1 MISFEK
7 EVCSYLNIPSLP
19 KKEWDG
25 KSSFK
30 NAVATIKLGGS
41 RLAYAVASY
50 DEAKDD
56 APRVVKSFMTEPFY
70 GIEKIFVVPSYM
82 DTDVDNMDLDEQSK
96 KAAEDLKKEADELE
110 NQGADENME
119 VPENEYCFDHIHNDE
134 EAIAFIEAYNREN
147 NIKGAIPKKHES
159 IIARLTVIYAESLKK
174 SPKAKENVVDAAPEA
189 ENTEE

>member
-70 GIEKIFVVPSYM
+70 GIDKIFVVPSYM
-82 DTDVDNMDLDEQSK
+82 DNDVDNMDLDEQSK

-110 NQGADENME
+110 
-119 VPENEYCFDHIHNDE
+119 
-134 EAIAFIEAYNREN
+134 
-147 NIKGAIPKKHES
+147 S

-174 SPKAKENVVDAAPEA
+174 APKAKEDVVDAAPEA
-189 ENTEE
+189 EKTEE

>member
-70 GIEKIFVVPSYM
+70 GIDKIFVVPSYM

-110 NQGADENME
+110 NQGADETIE
-119 VPENEYCFDHIHNDE
+119 VPKNEYCFDHIHNDE

-174 SPKAKENVVDAAPEA
+174 SPKDKEDVVDAAPED
-189 ENTEE
+189 EKTE

>member
-50 DEAKDD
+50 DEVKDD

-110 NQGADENME
+110 NQGAEETIE

-174 SPKAKENVVDAAPEA
+174 APKAKDDVVDAAPEA
-189 ENTEE
+189 EKTEE

>member
-70 GIEKIFVVPSYM
+70 GIDKIFVVPSYM

-110 NQGADENME
+110 NQGADETME
-119 VPENEYCFDHIHNDE
+119 VPDNEYCFDHIHNDE

-174 SPKAKENVVDAAPEA
+174 APKAKEDVVDAAPEA
-189 ENTEE
+189 EKTEE

>member
-70 GIEKIFVVPSYM
+70 GIDKIFVVPSYM

-110 NQGADENME
+110 NQGADETME

-134 EAIAFIEAYNREN
+134 EAIAFIEAYNRDN

-174 SPKAKENVVDAAPEA
+174 APKAKEDVVDAAPEA
-189 ENTEE
+189 EKTEE

>member
-56 APRVVKSFMTEPFY
+56 TPRVVKSFMTEPFY
-70 GIEKIFVVPSYM
+70 GIDKIFVVPSYM

-110 NQGADENME
+110 NQGAYETTE
-119 VPENEYCFDHIHNDE
+119 VPKNEYCFDHIHNDE

-174 SPKAKENVVDAAPEA
+174 APKAKEDVVDAAPEA
-189 ENTEE
+189 EKTEE

>member
-70 GIEKIFVVPSYM
+70 GIDKIFVVPSYM

-174 SPKAKENVVDAAPEA
+174 APKSKEDVVDAAPEA

>member
-30 NAVATIKLGGS
+30 NAVATIKLGGI

-70 GIEKIFVVPSYM
+70 GIDKIFVVPSYM

-174 SPKAKENVVDAAPEA
+174 APKAKEDVVDAAPEA
-189 ENTEE
+189 EKTEE

>member
-70 GIEKIFVVPSYM
+70 GIDKIFVIPSYM
-82 DTDVDNMDLDEQSK
+82 DTDVDKMDLDEQSK

-110 NQGADENME
+110 NQGADETME

-174 SPKAKENVVDAAPEA
+174 APKAKEDVVDAAPEA
-189 ENTEE
+189 EKTEE

>member
-70 GIEKIFVVPSYM
+70 GIDKIFVVPSYM

-96 KAAEDLKKEADELE
+96 KAAEDLKKEANELE
-110 NQGADENME
+110 NQGADETME

-174 SPKAKENVVDAAPEA
+174 APKAKEDVVDAATEA
-189 ENTEE
+189 EKTEE

>member
-70 GIEKIFVVPSYM
+70 GIDKIFVVPSYM
-82 DTDVDNMDLDEQSK
+82 DTDVDKMDLDEQSK

-110 NQGADENME
+110 NQGADDNME

-174 SPKAKENVVDAAPEA
+174 APKAKQDVIDAAPEA
-189 ENTEE
+189 EKTEE

>member
-70 GIEKIFVVPSYM
+70 GIDKIFVVPSYM

-159 IIARLTVIYAESLKK
+159 IIARLTVIYAESSKK
-174 SPKAKENVVDAAPEA
+174 APKAKEDVVDAAPEA
-189 ENTEE
+189 EKTEE

>member
-50 DEAKDD
+50 DEVKDD

-82 DTDVDNMDLDEQSK
+82 DTDIDNMDLDEQSK
-96 KAAEDLKKEADELE
+96 KAAEDLKKESDELE

-174 SPKAKENVVDAAPEA
+174 APKAKEDVVDAAPEA
-189 ENTEE
+189 EKTEE

>member
-30 NAVATIKLGGS
+30 NAVSTIKLGGS

-110 NQGADENME
+110 SQGADENME

-134 EAIAFIEAYNREN
+134 EAIAFIEAYNSEN

-174 SPKAKENVVDAAPEA
+174 APKAKEDVVDAATEA
-189 ENTEE
+189 EKTEE

>member
-70 GIEKIFVVPSYM
+70 GIDKIFVVPSYM

-96 KAAEDLKKEADELE
+96 KAAEDLKKEAYELE
-110 NQGADENME
+110 NQGADENLE

-174 SPKAKENVVDAAPEA
+174 APKAKEDVIDAAPEA
-189 ENTEE
+189 EKTE

>member
-50 DEAKDD
+50 NEAKDD

-70 GIEKIFVVPSYM
+70 GIDKIFVVPSYM
-82 DTDVDNMDLDEQSK
+82 DTDVENMDLDEQSK

-110 NQGADENME
+110 NQGSDENME

-174 SPKAKENVVDAAPEA
+174 APKAKEDVVDAAPEA

>member
-189 ENTEE
+189 EKTEE

>member
-50 DEAKDD
+50 DESKDD

-70 GIEKIFVVPSYM
+70 GIDKIFVVPSYM

-174 SPKAKENVVDAAPEA
+174 APKAKEDVVDAAPEA

>member
-30 NAVATIKLGGS
+30 NAVSTIKLGGS

-50 DEAKDD
+50 DEVKDD

-70 GIEKIFVVPSYM
+70 GIDKIFVVPSYM

-174 SPKAKENVVDAAPEA
+174 APKAKEDVVDAAPEA
-189 ENTEE
+189 EKTEE

>member
-70 GIEKIFVVPSYM
+70 GIDKIFVVPSYM

-110 NQGADENME
+110 NQGADENIE
-119 VPENEYCFDHIHNDE
+119 VPENEYCFGHIHNDE

-174 SPKAKENVVDAAPEA
+174 APKAKEDVVDAAPEA
-189 ENTEE
+189 EKTEE

>member
-70 GIEKIFVVPSYM
+70 GIDKIFVVPSYM
-82 DTDVDNMDLDEQSK
+82 DTDVDKMDLDEQSK

-110 NQGADENME
+110 NQGADETME

-174 SPKAKENVVDAAPEA
+174 APKTKEDVVDAAPEA
-189 ENTEE
+189 EKTEE

>member
-70 GIEKIFVVPSYM
+70 GIDKIFVVPSYM
-82 DTDVDNMDLDEQSK
+82 DTDVDKMDLDEQSK

-110 NQGADENME
+110 NQGADDNME

-174 SPKAKENVVDAAPEA
+174 APKAKEDVVDAAPEA
-189 ENTEE
+189 EKTEE

>member
-70 GIEKIFVVPSYM
+70 GIDKIFVVPSYM

-110 NQGADENME
+110 NQGADETIE
-119 VPENEYCFDHIHNDE
+119 VPKNEYCFDHIHNDE

-174 SPKAKENVVDAAPEA
+174 SPKAKEDVVDAAPED
-189 ENTEE
+189 EKTE

>member
-70 GIEKIFVVPSYM
+70 GIDKIFVVPSYM

-110 NQGADENME
+110 NQGADETME

-174 SPKAKENVVDAAPEA
+174 APKSKEDVVDAAPEA
-189 ENTEE
+189 KKTEE

>member
-70 GIEKIFVVPSYM
+70 GIDKIFVVPSYM

-110 NQGADENME
+110 NQGADETME

-174 SPKAKENVVDAAPEA
+174 APKAKEDVVDAAPEA
-189 ENTEE
+189 EKNEE

>member
-30 NAVATIKLGGS
+30 NAVATIKLCGS

-70 GIEKIFVVPSYM
+70 GIDKIFVVPSYM

-174 SPKAKENVVDAAPEA
+174 APKAKEDVVDAATDDEKI
-189 ENTEE
+189 E

>member
-70 GIEKIFVVPSYM
+70 GIDKIFVVPSYM
-82 DTDVDNMDLDEQSK
+82 DTDVDKMDLDEQSK

-110 NQGADENME
+110 NKGADDTME
-119 VPENEYCFDHIHNDE
+119 VPENEYCFDYIHNDD

-174 SPKAKENVVDAAPEA
+174 APKAKEDVVDAAPDA
-189 ENTEE
+189 EKTEE

>member
-50 DEAKDD
+50 DEVKDD

-70 GIEKIFVVPSYM
+70 GIDKIFVVPSYM

-119 VPENEYCFDHIHNDE
+119 VPDNEYCFDHIHNDE

-159 IIARLTVIYAESLKK
+159 IIARLTVIYSESLKK
-174 SPKAKENVVDAAPEA
+174 APKAKEDVVDAAPEA

>member
-41 RLAYAVASY
+41 SLAYAVASY

-70 GIEKIFVVPSYM
+70 GIDKIFVVPSYM

-110 NQGADENME
+110 NQGADETME

-174 SPKAKENVVDAAPEA
+174 APKAKEDVVDAAPDDEK
-189 ENTEE
+189 TEE

>member
-41 RLAYAVASY
+41 RLAYAVSSY

-70 GIEKIFVVPSYM
+70 GIDKIFVVPSYM

-110 NQGADENME
+110 NQGADYNME

-174 SPKAKENVVDAAPEA
+174 APKAKEDVVDAAPEA

>member
-70 GIEKIFVVPSYM
+70 GIDKIFVVPSYM
-82 DTDVDNMDLDEQSK
+82 DTDVDKMDLDEQSK
-96 KAAEDLKKEADELE
+96 KAADDLKKEADELE
-110 NQGADENME
+110 NKGADDTME
-119 VPENEYCFDHIHNDE
+119 VPENEYCFDYIHNDD

-174 SPKAKENVVDAAPEA
+174 SPKAKEDVVDAAPEA
-189 ENTEE
+189 EKTEE

>member
-50 DEAKDD
+50 DEVKDD

-70 GIEKIFVVPSYM
+70 GIDKIFVVPSYM

-96 KAAEDLKKEADELE
+96 NAAEDLKKEADELE

-174 SPKAKENVVDAAPEA
+174 APKAKEDVVDAAPEA
-189 ENTEE
+189 EKTE

>member
-70 GIEKIFVVPSYM
+70 GIDKIFVVPSYM

-96 KAAEDLKKEADELE
+96 KAAEDLKKEAYELE
-110 NQGADENME
+110 KQGAEETIE
-119 VPENEYCFDHIHNDE
+119 VPENEYFFDHIHNDE

-174 SPKAKENVVDAAPEA
+174 APKAKEDVVDAAPDDEK
-189 ENTEE
+189 TEE

>member
-70 GIEKIFVVPSYM
+70 GIDKIFVVPSYM
-82 DTDVDNMDLDEQSK
+82 DTDVDKMDLDEQSK
-96 KAAEDLKKEADELE
+96 KAADDLKKEADELE
-110 NQGADENME
+110 NKGADETME

-174 SPKAKENVVDAAPEA
+174 SPKAKEDVVDAAPEA
-189 ENTEE
+189 EKTEE

>member
-50 DEAKDD
+50 DEVKDD

-70 GIEKIFVVPSYM
+70 GIDKIFVVPSYM

-110 NQGADENME
+110 NQGADETME

-174 SPKAKENVVDAAPEA
+174 APKAKEDVVDAAPEA
-189 ENTEE
+189 EKTEE

>member
-110 NQGADENME
+110 NQGADETME

-174 SPKAKENVVDAAPEA
+174 APKAKEDVVDAAPDDEK
-189 ENTEE
+189 TEE

>member
-50 DEAKDD
+50 DEVKDD

-70 GIEKIFVVPSYM
+70 GIDKIFVVPSYM

-174 SPKAKENVVDAAPEA
+174 APKAKEDVVDAAPEA
-189 ENTEE
+189 EKTEE

>member
-70 GIEKIFVVPSYM
+70 GIDKIFVVPSYM
-82 DTDVDNMDLDEQSK
+82 DTDVDKMDLDEQSK
-96 KAAEDLKKEADELE
+96 KAADDLKKEADELE
-110 NQGADENME
+110 NQGADETME

-174 SPKAKENVVDAAPEA
+174 APKAKEDVVDAAPDA
-189 ENTEE
+189 EKTEE

>member
-1 MISFEK
+1 MVLLF
-7 EVCSYLNIPSLP
+7 
-19 KKEWDG
+19 G

-70 GIEKIFVVPSYM
+70 GIDKIFVVPSYM

-174 SPKAKENVVDAAPEA
+174 APKAKEDVVDAAPEA
-189 ENTEE
+189 EKTEE

>member
-70 GIEKIFVVPSYM
+70 GIDKIFVVPSYM

-110 NQGADENME
+110 NQGAYETTE
-119 VPENEYCFDHIHNDE
+119 VPKNEYCFDHINNDE

-174 SPKAKENVVDAAPEA
+174 APKAKEDVVDAAPEA
-189 ENTEE
+189 EKTEE